1 MSTKKAPS
9 GSKKHKKNAP
19 TASRGPYS
27 PAKGSQKPAYGR
39 QNTDRVRAPK
49 AHLKAPANSYF
60 LWGGHAL
67 EAALAN
73 SHRVIKAL
81 YCTNEAHSRLR
92 EMIQKTPAS
101 RLAALPDIQIV
112 ERALLDSVPAEG
124 GKAVHQGM
132 IAAVMPLQSPYLEDY
147 LDDLPPHKPL
157 RFLMLDQVSD
167 PRNIGAM
174 LRSARAFGVS
184 ALIMQDR
191 NAPEETGALA
201 RTAVGALEEIDLI
214 RVVNLARACDALK
227 EAGFHLVGL
236 DMDGHFDSAP
246 AAREERLCLIMGSE
260 GKGMRRLTREACD
273 DIIAIKMADS
283 SESLNVSVAAA
294 IIMHQTQFKDDG
306 TA

>member
-1 MSTKKAPS
+1 MSTKKAPL

-19 TASRGPYS
+19 SASRGPYS
-27 PAKGSQKPAYGR
+27 PSKAGHKAAQGR
-39 QNTDRVRAPK
+39 QNSGSTRAPK

-67 EAALAN
+67 EAALRN
-73 SHRVIKAL
+73 HKRTIKAL
-81 YCTNEAHSRLR
+81 YCTAEAQSRL
-92 EMIQKTPAS
+92 MDMMQKTHPA

-112 ERALLDSVPAEG
+112 ERALLDSVPAES

-132 IAAVMPLQSPYLEDY
+132 MAAVMPLQSPHLEDY
-147 LDDLPPHKPL
+147 LDDLPPAQPL

-201 RTAVGALEEIDLI
+201 RTAVGALEEVALI

-227 EAGFHLVGL
+227 EAGFYLVGL

-273 DIIAIKMADS
+273 EIIAIKMADS

-294 IIMHQTQFKDDG
+294 IIMHQTQFKADDKG
-306 TA
+306 